1 MPNLVTVSMLED
13 NNEPKI
19 VRTWRN
25 NKVSGTILLT
35 LPHDLAKKHGI
46 GVHTNLLAIDTT
58 EGILLRRLEVPK

>member
-1 MPNLVTVSMLED
+1 MLED

-58 EGILLRRLEVPK
+58 EGILLRRLEVSK